1 MIEMTTPELKKMMGN
16 KGYITEV
23 EEYEKDIVF
32 TFVKGEKWIS
42 VLWNTKID
50 YLIGFSWTNT
60 AKQFKTENHNDAYE
74 YILSV
79 A

>member
-1 MIEMTTPELKKMMGN
+1 MIEMTTPELKKLMGN

-23 EEYEKDIVF
+23 KEYEGDTVF

-42 VLWNTKID
+42 VLWNSKID

-60 AKQFKTENHNDAYE
+60 AKQFKTEDHNEAYT

>member
-1 MIEMTTPELKKMMGN
+1 MTTPELKKMMGN